1 MKAANNRTGFPWV
14 EAIAFGLGTL
24 RLAPEFFWALTPREL
39 AALLGAHRRHDAPPR
54 SALDALIERYPD
66 GGQR

>member
-1 MKAANNRTGFPWV
+1 MNGAHRRSGFPWT

-39 AALLGAHRRHDAPPR
+39 AALLGAHRADDAPSRP
-54 SALDALIERYPD
+54 ALDALIERYPD
-66 GGQR
+66 GEKR